1 LRRLLILFA
10 LLALLVAAAG
20 GLLYRDLSA
29 FAERPL
35 GLPSD
40 GIVVDLPRGQ
50 SIRAL
55 AGSLRAAGYLD
66 RPALYLEILARLD
79 GSARRIRAGEYR
91 LPAGMAPD
99 ALLALLVSG
108 QVLQY
113 PLTIVEGWSV
123 RDLLSNLRNDP
134 ILLQTLEGLDG
145 AEIMVRLGRPDMHP
159 EGRFLP
165 DTYHFPRGATDL
177 AFLQRAM
184 QAMDSVLA
192 AEWERRAPGLPL
204 ETPERALVLA
214 SIVEKETSLAE
225 ERARVA
231 GVFVRRLQIGMRLQT
246 DPTVIYG
253 LGEGFDGNLRRRDLQ
268 ADTDYNTYTRSGL
281 PPTPIA
287 LPGRAAIHASLHPAA
302 GDELYFVARGD
313 GSHHFSRT
321 LSEHNAAVRRYQLQQ

>member
-1 LRRLLILFA
+1 MRRLLILFA

-108 QVLQY
+108 QLLQY

-123 RDLLSNLRNDP
+123 RDLLSNVRNDP

-204 ETPERALVLA
+204 ETPGRALVLA

>member
-1 LRRLLILFA
+1 MRRLLILFA

-123 RDLLSNLRNDP
+123 RDLLSNVRNDP

>member
-123 RDLLSNLRNDP
+123 RDLLSNVRNDP

>member
-1 LRRLLILFA
+1 MRRLLILFA

-108 QVLQY
+108 QLLQY

-123 RDLLSNLRNDP
+123 RDLLSNVRNDP

>member
-1 LRRLLILFA
+1 MRRLLILFA

-204 ETPERALVLA
+204 ETPGRALVLA

>member
-1 LRRLLILFA
+1 
-10 LLALLVAAAG
+10 
-20 GLLYRDLSA
+20 
-29 FAERPL
+29 
-35 GLPSD
+35 
-40 GIVVDLPRGQ
+40 
-50 SIRAL
+50 
-55 AGSLRAAGYLD
+55 LRAAGYLD

-204 ETPERALVLA
+204 ETPEQALVLA